1 MAAVAPT
8 AAPESTRTGGS
19 VAGALLCVAS
29 AAAFGAMAVFGKLA
43 LEAGV
48 TVITLLTVRFTL
60 SAAVLAPFSARSWR
74 ALPRRRLVQA
84 LALGACGYATQSA
97 LYFLALERVD
107 AGLVGLLLYTF
118 PALVTLGAVAL
129 GRDRLDRPRVLSLVV
144 AFAGLVLVL
153 SSGGKAHAE
162 TLGVIFALCAALVYT
177 TYILGCEP
185 VLEAMDPRTLTAL
198 VCTGGATTYLIG
210 GTVSGRLDFGFEA
223 IGWLWLA
230 CIIGVSTIAA
240 VTLFFAGLARV
251 GPSRAS
257 IISTVEPLVTVGLA
271 FVVFGERLA
280 ATQLLG
286 GALVLSSVVLL
297 QLSDQHSS
305 R

>member
-1 MAAVAPT
+1 MAAVVPT
-8 AAPESTRTGGS
+8 TAPEPARTRRS
-19 VAGALLCVAS
+19 IAGALLCAAS

-43 LEAGV
+43 FDAGV

-74 ALPRRRLVQA
+74 ALSRRRLAQA
-84 LALGACGYATQSA
+84 LALGAFGYAAQSA

-107 AGLVGLLLYTF
+107 AGLVALLLYTF

-129 GRDRLDRPRVLSLVV
+129 GRDRLDRARVLSLAL
-144 AFAGLVLVL
+144 AFIGLALVL
-153 SSGGKAHAE
+153 STGGSAHAE
-162 TLGVIFALCAALVYT
+162 TLGIVFALCAALVYT
-177 TYILGCEP
+177 TYILGSEP
-185 VLEAMDPRTLTAL
+185 VLEAMDPRTLTGL
-198 VCTGGATTYLIG
+198 VCTGAAVTYLVV

-230 CIIGVSTIAA
+230 CIVGVSTIAA

-280 ATQLLG
+280 AVQLLG
-286 GALVLSSVVLL
+286 GALVLSSVALL
-297 QLSDQHSS
+297 QLAP
-305 R
+305 